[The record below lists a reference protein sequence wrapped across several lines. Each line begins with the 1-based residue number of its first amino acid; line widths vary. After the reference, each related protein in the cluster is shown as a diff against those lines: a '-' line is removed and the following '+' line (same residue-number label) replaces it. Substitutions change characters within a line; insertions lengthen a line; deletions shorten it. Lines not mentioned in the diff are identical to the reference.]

1 MTPEPYRPTSVCT
14 TSFLCSAQV
23 AVGKGDG
30 ARWHRSPCDSDS
42 EEYEEGEHLQGSA
55 ADAGGIKAEGDGP
68 LPLPRAG
75 RRIGAAPLTLLKMS
89 CFAFS
94 SALPLPAGSNITL
107 GTKALANSDPFA
119 VRSADVS
126 ARCCTPPPPS
136 SLVHPQKKSQMQ
148 WKWDWLC
155 LCLSQIQ
162 NAASVDLWDGLKVEP
177 ALKYSTYTLTL
188 IIF

>member
-1 MTPEPYRPTSVCT
+1 MCT
-14 TSFLCSAQV
+14 TSFCAQRRWQSA
-23 AVGKGDG
+23 KETKRGDIDPPAIRT
-30 ARWHRSPCDSDS
+30 ARSMRR
-42 EEYEEGEHLQGSA
+42 ENIFKASA

-119 VRSADVS
+119 VRSA
-126 ARCCTPPPPS
+126 AHCCTPPLPS
-136 SLVHPQKKSQMQ
+136 LGHPQKKSQMQ
-148 WKWDWLC
+148 
-155 LCLSQIQ
+155 
-162 NAASVDLWDGLKVEP
+162 
-177 ALKYSTYTLTL
+177 
-188 IIF
+188 